1 MQFSSHC
8 VTSIFTYPSI
18 STTHIVKLNLICP
31 HSMHCDQLLV
41 WDKYFCIFLQ
51 GFNFKICCSLS
62 KCQMLDNSIHPML
75 PLLPMVTPLA
85 GLLLWR
91 GTSSAAHPAILG
103 GPAEPSWVCQRTEVL
118 DPAWRGQ
125 KAVFPPGN
133 PTSLP
138 LSMQVWLFWPLGSV
152 LVRLNVNIYYAW
164 KLFAEGV
171 GEAKSTH
178 Y

>member
-18 STTHIVKLNLICP
+18 STTHFVKLNLICP
-31 HSMHCDQLLV
+31 HSMHCDKLLV

-75 PLLPMVTPLA
+75 PSLPMVTPLA

-91 GTSSAAHPAILG
+91 GTSSAAHPAILW
-103 GPAEPSWVCQRTEVL
+103 GPAE
-118 DPAWRGQ
+118 AAKGQ
-125 KAVFPPGN
+125 KSWTQPEEGRKLFSLLETPRLFPSACRYGYSDP
-133 PTSLP
+133 
-138 LSMQVWLFWPLGSV
+138 WALFWLD
-152 LVRLNVNIYYAW
+152 
-164 KLFAEGV
+164 
-171 GEAKSTH
+171 
-178 Y
+178 